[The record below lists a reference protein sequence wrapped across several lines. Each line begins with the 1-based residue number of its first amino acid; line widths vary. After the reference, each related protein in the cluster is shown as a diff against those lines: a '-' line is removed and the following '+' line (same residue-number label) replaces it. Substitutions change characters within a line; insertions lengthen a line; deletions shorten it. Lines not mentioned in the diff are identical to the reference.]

1 MLDNDLNKK
10 KVWTEPILEKGES
23 IQEVTFTAGSQY
35 GSHDGGSDCGL
46 LEKIITLGQC
56 QAKVGAFKAMQV
68 ICAWCGKFIKEKEP
82 IKDRIISHGI
92 CNKCAWKFKGLTIR
106 WMKQKDKNIRYGT
119 SKG

>member
-23 IQEVTFTAGSQY
+23 IQEVTITTGSQY

-56 QAKVGAFKAMQV
+56 
-68 ICAWCGKFIKEKEP
+68 
-82 IKDRIISHGI
+82 
-92 CNKCAWKFKGLTIR
+92 
-106 WMKQKDKNIRYGT
+106 
-119 SKG
+119 